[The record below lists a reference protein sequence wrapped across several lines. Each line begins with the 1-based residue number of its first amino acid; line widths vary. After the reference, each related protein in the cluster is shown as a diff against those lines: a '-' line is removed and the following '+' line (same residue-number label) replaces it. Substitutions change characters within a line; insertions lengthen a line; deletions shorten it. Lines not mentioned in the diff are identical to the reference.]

1 MKQNCSIKNTKTP
14 SPTKAKRSGYPK
26 LSPRRPSKK

>member
-1 MKQNCSIKNTKTP
+1 MKQNCSTKNMKTP
-14 SPTKAKRSGYPK
+14 SPTKAKRGGYPK